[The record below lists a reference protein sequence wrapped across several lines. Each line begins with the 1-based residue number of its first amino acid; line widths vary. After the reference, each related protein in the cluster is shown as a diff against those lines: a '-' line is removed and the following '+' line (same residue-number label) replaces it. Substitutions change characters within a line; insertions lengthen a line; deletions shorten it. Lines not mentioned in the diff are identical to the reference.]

1 MMIIIIAFTII
12 INIISIIT
20 FMVIIIIMV
29 IIGISHV
36 LFPSVLPNNLAWLI
50 YLTNYYSL
58 RPKAE
63 WAIDS
68 EAIIARRIIA
78 GVPGEKP

>member
-50 YLTNYYSL
+50 NKLL
-58 RPKAE
+58 FL
-63 WAIDS
+63 
-68 EAIIARRIIA
+68 EA
-78 GVPGEKP
+78 